1 MCTYFV
7 NHDSKLKKYII
18 SLPKLQDSKGSKQ
31 QAVAIIPILRDYKI
45 KDKLGYIISN
55 NSITNNILYY
65 SLKV

>member
-7 NHDSKLKKYII
+7 NYDSELKKYII
-18 SLPKLQDSKGSKQ
+18 SLPKLWDSKGGEQ

-55 NSITNNILYY
+55 NSITNNILY
-65 SLKV
+65 